1 VKDYKGWA
9 KGLKKAGYATNPK
22 YPQLLIK
29 IIEENELY
37 KFDKGITP
45 EYLSQQDVSPATGDE
60 TPAITST
67 APLPVAAN
75 FELVEIWE
83 TGRKVYQ
90 NNGSKFIFTK
100 AGDTYSDIA
109 ADFEIYSWQL
119 PKYNEMPKDAILQ
132 EGQMLYIEK
141 KAKKNKDIDTH
152 RVNAGESMH
161 YIAQL
166 YGIQL
171 SHLFKKNGMKEGAK
185 ASAGKVLK
193 LN

>member
-1 VKDYKGWA
+1 MASD
-9 KGLKKAGYATNPK
+9 
-22 YPQLLIK
+22 
-29 IIEENELY
+29 
-37 KFDKGITP
+37 
-45 EYLSQQDVSPATGDE
+45 
-60 TPAITST
+60 
-67 APLPVAAN
+67 

-152 RVNAGESMH
+152 TVNAGESMH

-171 SHLFKKNGMKEGAK
+171 SHLYKKNGIKEGAK
-185 ASAGKVLK
+185 SQAGKILK